1 MNDFA
6 LDAINKKLDI
16 ILKRL
21 DGQTHAINSLTK
33 ELENVK
39 DSVEKQGKMFIDIV
53 KVAIEVD
60 NPPDNN
66 ITIEPVT
73 NNNDMSV
80 LYEVKGKNIPFPKW
94 KVQVDELT
102 GEKLLLLKFG
112 EEEYPIEVPDDTIRL
127 NIEYYDEDT
136 IYVNFIIGDNK
147 LEVFTNWE

>member
-33 ELENVK
+33 ELENAK
-39 DSVEKQGKMFIDIV
+39 DSVEKQGKMLIDIV

-80 LYEVKGKNIPFPKW
+80 LYEVKGKNIPIPKW
-94 KVQVDELT
+94 NVQVDELI

-112 EEEYPIEVPDDTIRL
+112 EEEYPIEVPDGAIRL